1 MSAKRVMTEYTRIH
15 TTFLAKQKAF
25 YAAKREY
32 DTIDEELDRYMLMW
46 GPVVNAYRDAPKPP
60 PGRVA
65 RFFGAK

>member
-1 MSAKRVMTEYTRIH
+1 MSAKVVIGEYKRIH
-15 TTFLAKQKAF
+15 KIFLARQAEF

-32 DTIDEELDRYMLMW
+32 DTIDAELGRFMDLW
-46 GPVVNAYRDAPKPP
+46 SPVVSAYRDAPPTP